1 MRLVDLVIQRLA
13 KIMVRGER
21 VWTQANQVAI
31 MRSDVRRMFGSD
43 DSYAYNNLLAYLR
56 RRPQ

>member
-13 KIMVRGER
+13 KIMVQSER

-31 MRSDVRRMFGSD
+31 LRSDVCSMFGSD
-43 DSYAYNNLLAYLR
+43 DSYACNNLLAYLR